1 MKTDMSELFIFLLN
15 IHINVEKYLRFLRR
29 KFQIALK
36 KKRATGDPERSYKLP
51 EEQLIRKTEN

>member
-1 MKTDMSELFIFLLN
+1 MSELLIFLLN